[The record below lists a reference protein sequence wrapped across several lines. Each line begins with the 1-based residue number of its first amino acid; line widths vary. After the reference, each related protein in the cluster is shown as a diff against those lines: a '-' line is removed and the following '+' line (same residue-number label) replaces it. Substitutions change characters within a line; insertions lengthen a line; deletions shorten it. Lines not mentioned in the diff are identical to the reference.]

1 MAHLLYL
8 FFKLNGLFFSLLFK
22 RLNLI
27 IGFISVLIGI
37 IGPFNNIS
45 HFFSFLVQLTFKLL
59 IKIVEND
66 SFLSQR
72 VNDMFKIPVD
82 RNSFVILLI
91 SFIEPIFKNFDLFL
105 KVILIFR
112 PWIDTDTVFLFFY
125 NFFLEIS
132 NVNID
137 VILDFLF
144 LLNRRRYLG

>member
-112 PWIDTDTVFLFFY
+112 P
-125 NFFLEIS
+125 
-132 NVNID
+132 
-137 VILDFLF
+137 
-144 LLNRRRYLG
+144 

>member
-144 LLNRRRYLG
+144 LLNRRRYFG